1 MQSKR
6 VLRQQ
11 DRFRIL
17 GDLAGVIPHDIK
29 NALVPL
35 RTLGDLLPD
44 RYNNPDFRA
53 WYANTVRR
61 EAWAQDVVDGLRRL
75 EEKVAGFRPDRSTAR
90 FVGGLTRSDKGDSVN
105 LGLYGV
111 YPFSMSSSDTLPP
124 LSPGIGM
131 KRSRKAAPGSHPI
144 RRMDAIG

>member
-17 GDLAGVIPHDIK
+17 GDLAGVIPHEIK

-53 WYANTVRR
+53 WYANTVRQ
-61 EAWAQDVVDGLRRL
+61 EVDRTSWRSSRASGTASGGPPSAPSRR
-75 EEKVAGFRPDRSTAR
+75 RS
-90 FVGGLTRSDKGDSVN
+90 
-105 LGLYGV
+105 
-111 YPFSMSSSDTLPP
+111 
-124 LSPGIGM
+124 
-131 KRSRKAAPGSHPI
+131 
-144 RRMDAIG
+144 